1 MYKGKNGK
9 AIRASTVATPLNLML
24 IGDSAMIYQATK
36 PMIVIDE
43 AI

>member
-9 AIRASTVATPLNLML
+9 AIRASIVATPLNLML
-24 IGDSAMIYQATK
+24 IGDSVMIYQTTK
-36 PMIVIDE
+36 PIIVIDE